1 LEDFDFLRYVTIG
14 QYLPG
19 DSIVHRLDPRTKLSV
34 FIFLTLATTFSLS
47 YTANAILVLVSLG
60 LVLLAQIPL
69 RYIVSGLRPAIP
81 LIVALAI
88 LQLLFY
94 GDAYVPYGAQSVTL
108 FRWGWIHV
116 TNGSVQ
122 LVVVSLLRFV
132 VLLFL
137 TSLLTNTTTLT
148 GLTHGVE
155 AMLRPFAR
163 LGLPAHEL
171 SLVMT
176 VALRFVPLLA
186 EQLEIILKAQASRGA
201 DVARQGKLR
210 FWSTARQ
217 VAVLIVP
224 LFVDAFR
231 RAEDLILAMQARC
244 YVGGRGRGSY
254 VRLRFAPADYIAYAG
269 GLLFA
274 AAMLALR
281 SYFPI

>member
-1 LEDFDFLRYVTIG
+1 MEDFELLRYVTVG

-19 DSIVHRLDPRTKLSV
+19 DSLVHRLDPRTKLSV
-34 FIFLTLATTFSLS
+34 FLFLTLATTFSLS
-47 YTANAILVLVSLG
+47 YTANAILVLATLG
-60 LVLLAQIPL
+60 LVALAGIPL
-69 RYIVSGLRPAIP
+69 RYILSGLRPALPI
-81 LIVALAI
+81 IIALAI

-94 GDAYVPYGAQSVTL
+94 GGSYTPYGVGNRTL
-108 FRWGWIHV
+108 FQWGWVHI

-163 LGLPAHEL
+163 LGVPAHEL
-171 SLVMT
+171 SLVAT

-186 EQLEIILKAQASRGA
+186 EQLEVILKAQASRGA
-201 DVARQGKLR
+201 SVAHQGKLR
-210 FWSTARQ
+210 FVSTARQ
-217 VAVLIVP
+217 VAALIVP

-244 YVGGRGRGSY
+244 YVGGRGRSSY
-254 VRLRFAPADYIAYAG
+254 VKLQFARDDYIAYSA

-274 AAMLALR
+274 IAILILR
-281 SYFPI
+281 DRFPI

>member
-1 LEDFDFLRYVTIG
+1 MEDFDFLRYVTVG

-34 FIFLTLATTFSLS
+34 FAFLTLATTFSLS
-47 YTANAILVLVSLG
+47 YTANTIIVLVTLG
-60 LVLLAQIPL
+60 LVLLAHIPF
-69 RYIVSGLRPAIP
+69 RYIFSGLKPALP
-81 LIVALAI
+81 LIVALAV

-94 GDAYVPYGAQSVTL
+94 GDAYVPYGTEPVTL
-108 FRWGWIHV
+108 LRWGWIHI
-116 TNGSVQ
+116 TSGSMQ
-122 LVVVSLLRFV
+122 LVVVSMLRFV
-132 VLLFL
+132 ILLFL

-155 AMLRPFAR
+155 AILRPFAR

-171 SLVMT
+171 SLVAT

-186 EQLEIILKAQASRGA
+186 EQLEIIMKAQASRGA
-201 DVARQGKLR
+201 NIAHQGKFR
-210 FWSTARQ
+210 FVSTTRQ
-217 VAVLIVP
+217 MAALVVP

-244 YVGGRGRGSY
+244 YVGGRDRSSY
-254 VRLRFAPADYIAYAG
+254 VRLKFDRTDYIAYAG

-274 AAMLALR
+274 IVLLAMR
-281 SYFPI
+281 NHFPI

>member
-1 LEDFDFLRYVTIG
+1 VEDFELLRYVTVG

-19 DSIVHRLDPRTKLSV
+19 ESLVHRLDPRTKLSV
-34 FIFLTLATTFSLS
+34 FLFLTLATTFSLS
-47 YTANAILVLVSLG
+47 YTANTILVLVTLG
-60 LVLLAQIPL
+60 LVLLARIPL
-69 RYIVSGLRPAIP
+69 GYILSGLRPAVP
-81 LIVALAI
+81 LIVALAV

-94 GDAYVPYGAQSVTL
+94 GTAYIPYGAQTVTL

-122 LVVVSLLRFV
+122 LVVVSMLRFV

-171 SLVMT
+171 SLVAT

-186 EQLEIILKAQASRGA
+186 EQLEIIMKAQASRGA
-201 DVARQGKLR
+201 DIATQGRLR
-210 FWSTARQ
+210 FVNTARQ

-244 YVGGRGRGSY
+244 YVGGRGRSSY
-254 VRLRFAPADYIAYAG
+254 VRLRFAQADYIAYAA

-274 AAMLALR
+274 VAMLALR
-281 SYFPI
+281 NYFPI

>member
-1 LEDFDFLRYVTIG
+1 MEDFELLRYVTVG

-19 DSIVHRLDPRTKLSV
+19 DSVVHRLDPRTKLSV
-34 FIFLTLATTFSLS
+34 FLFLTLAATFSLS
-47 YTANAILVLVSLG
+47 YTANVILVLVTLG
-60 LVLLAQIPL
+60 LVLLARIPL
-69 RYIVSGLRPAIP
+69 RYILSGLRPALPI
-81 LIVALAI
+81 IVVLAI

-94 GDAYVPYGAQSVTL
+94 GTAYTPYGAETRTL
-108 FRWGWIHV
+108 FQWGWIHI

-122 LVVVSLLRFV
+122 LVIVSMLRFV

-163 LGLPAHEL
+163 IGLPAHEL
-171 SLVMT
+171 SLVAT

-201 DVARQGKLR
+201 SIAHQGRLR
-210 FWSTARQ
+210 FVSTARQ

-244 YVGGRGRGSY
+244 YVGGRGRSSY
-254 VRLRFAPADYIAYAG
+254 VRFRATRADYAAYAA

-274 AAMLALR
+274 AAMLVLR
-281 SYFPI
+281 NRFPV